1 MTDNE
6 IIRGIRENSSAV
18 WRELYFSVKGGIR
31 TRIEPLLKDV
41 RHLTFDDLFDDAC
54 LTLMNHVK
62 DGTLE
67 EGDGTNLSGY
77 LFTICQR
84 NALRQRARELRPKE
98 LPKPE
103 NRMNGNAGMEIKV
116 GIELDADKW
125 NDIAQQAANSFK
137 SVMTDTL
144 VSLSESIGTLMGD
157 LATGKDGWGDFANS
171 AVQAFGDMAIAV
183 GKIAIEAGTS
193 VLALKAAMTSM
204 STAGAYAAI
213 AAGAALV
220 ILGSA
225 VKSGMAN
232 IAAGNYS
239 GGGFA
244 TGGTSSS
251 MVGDY
256 ESRDVN
262 VNVTGTL
269 QADGDQLVAVINN
282 SNKKSYYTT

>member
-103 NRMNGNAGMEIKV
+103 NRMNGKLVLVEPHQEDGSPPEEMLEDEKEAEAF
-116 GIELDADKW
+116 LDRVFQSIPADCRQLLKRFYW
-125 NDIAQQAANSFK
+125 DKMSMKDIAPTLGLKNENVAKTKKNRCMDKFKEIAKAMLADDGKAEAAIRRTIERNALR
-137 SVMTDTL
+137 DL
-144 VSLSESIGTLMGD
+144 LQDLRQEEAGD
-157 LATGKDGWGDFANS
+157 LALA
-171 AVQAFGDMAIAV
+171 
-183 GKIAIEAGTS
+183 
-193 VLALKAAMTSM
+193 ALK
-204 STAGAYAAI
+204 
-213 AAGAALV
+213 
-220 ILGSA
+220 
-225 VKSGMAN
+225 
-232 IAAGNYS
+232 
-239 GGGFA
+239 
-244 TGGTSSS
+244 
-251 MVGDY
+251 D
-256 ESRDVN
+256 
-262 VNVTGTL
+262 
-269 QADGDQLVAVINN
+269 
-282 SNKKSYYTT
+282 KKK